1 MSAELVVSSLT
12 KSFLAAKPAVDDVS
26 FVVAPGE
33 IVVLLGPSGCGKTT
47 TMRAVAGLLAPQAG
61 RIVLGGEDITR
72 TPAHR
77 RDIGL
82 VFQSYA
88 LFPHL
93 SAFENVAFGLR
104 LRKVGEAALKQRVD
118 EALAAVNLA
127 EFGARLPAQLSGGQ
141 QQRVALARAMV
152 IRPRLLLLDEAL
164 SNLDAALRLE
174 MRAEVRRLQR
184 ALGTTMLYVT
194 HDQDEALALSDR
206 IVVMRAGRIEQDATP
221 AELYERPA
229 TPFVASFMGH
239 ENLFAWRE
247 GALQGPKGALPLPLN
262 GLGAASGSAVT
273 HLAWRPAQVP
283 VLAAAGPGGGVPGGA
298 SAGASAGAGAAV
310 AREHVFDGRVLARS
324 YLGDA
329 VQYLVDT
336 ALGPVKGSAGPDT
349 AWQEGAAVR
358 VCLDPA
364 RAARLPADPAAEA
377 SSGRDAP
384 VGVNR

>member
-1 MSAELVVSSLT
+1 MSDLSLRGLTIAYGGRSAAAAVRALDLEVPGGRLVS
-12 KSFLAAKPAVDDVS
+12 
-26 FVVAPGE
+26 
-33 IVVLLGPSGCGKTT
+33 LLGPSGCGKTT

-61 RIVLGGEDITR
+61 RIVLGGMDITT
-72 TPAHR
+72 TPAHK

-104 LRKVGEAALKQRVD
+104 LRKVGEAELKRRVD
-118 EALAAVNLA
+118 EALASVNLA
-127 EFGARLPAQLSGGQ
+127 EFAARLPAQLSGGQ

-152 IRPRLLLLDEAL
+152 IRPRLLLLDEPL

-184 ALGTTMLYVT
+184 TLGTTMLYVT

-206 IVVMRAGRIEQDATP
+206 IVVMRAGRIEQDAAP

-229 TPFVASFMGH
+229 TPFVAAFMGH
-239 ENLFAWRE
+239 ENLFEWRG
-247 GALQGPKGALPLPLN
+247 GALHGPRGAVPLALN
-262 GLGAASGSAVT
+262 GAAAAGGGMPVT

-283 VLAAAGPGGGVPGGA
+283 VLAAGA
-298 SAGASAGAGAAV
+298 SGSLA
-310 AREHVFDGRVLARS
+310 GRVLARS
-324 YLGDA
+324 YLGEA

-336 ALGPVKGSAGPDT
+336 ALGPVKGSAGPQ
-349 AWQEGAAVR
+349 APWQEGDAVA
-358 VCLDPA
+358 VQLDAA
-364 RAARLPADPAAEA
+364 RAARIAHDERGR
-377 SSGRDAP
+377 SGP
-384 VGVNR
+384 